1 MTSKIQAKIVC
12 TLDEQKD
19 LVRLKFI
26 GDFFE
31 VWSRADWHELT
42 EAHEA
47 IWGYYALIR
56 EYYERA
62 EELQRDRNMRFLVDE
77 RNRLDQVSTVLVKV
91 MIAYLHLR
99 DTRQS
104 MTLAMRTSLVRRY
117 MTNYFN
123 GGRLHASLHSRN
135 VYRLVQSPASQ
146 ERPTDPASEK
156 FPGFA
161 SNRSTELVEAHLDES
176 DETRFEAELAGAIDR
191 AVETVTTQQY
201 PARDY
206 PWHTDVYTH

>member
-1 MTSKIQAKIVC
+1 MTNKVQANIVC

-19 LVRLKFI
+19 LVRFEFI
-26 GDFFE
+26 GDFLE
-31 VWSRADWHELT
+31 VWSRADWNELT

-56 EYYERA
+56 ERYERA
-62 EELQRDRNMRFLVDE
+62 KALRRDRNMRFLVDE
-77 RNRLDQVSTVLVKV
+77 RNRLDQISTVLVKV

-99 DTRQS
+99 DTQQS

-135 VYRLVQSPASQ
+135 VYRLAQSPASQ
-146 ERPTDPASEK
+146 KLSADPASEK
-156 FPGFA
+156 FPGFP
-161 SNRSTELVEAHLDES
+161 SDRSTELVEAHLDEI
-176 DETRFEAELAGAIDR
+176 DQARFDKEIDAEVDAWRQEIYTR
-191 AVETVTTQQY
+191 
-201 PARDY
+201 
-206 PWHTDVYTH
+206 